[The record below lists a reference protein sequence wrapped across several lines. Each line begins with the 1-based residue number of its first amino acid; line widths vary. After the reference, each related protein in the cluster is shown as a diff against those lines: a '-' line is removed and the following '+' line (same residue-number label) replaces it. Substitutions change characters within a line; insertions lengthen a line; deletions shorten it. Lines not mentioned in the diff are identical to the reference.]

1 MTRVSDIS
9 QSQLLLSE
17 LNRANAG
24 LNKTQFQISSGKKAQ
39 YFKEIAEQAG
49 VLLSAKRVVD
59 RNGHYAQTV
68 TELKQKLEQQNLGLG
83 QIESAA
89 KDLRQ
94 TVLDA
99 IANDSG
105 QAFMDSV
112 NGVFQSALAALNTK
126 IDGQHLF
133 AGTRT
138 DVPPVNIA
146 SLDDLAAAPSISD
159 IFENNGVKAAA
170 TVDEGVQIQYGMLA
184 SDLGTQLMSAL
195 RAIKQFNDTNPDGP
209 ISGPLTAGQRA
220 FLDSQIANL
229 KTVAEGATGFVAQ
242 NGVVQKRLDA
252 VENHLSDIKIATK
265 QFISDIED
273 ADLPSALMQLQQD
286 QVAVQAAARMAATLG
301 QLSLM
306 NFLPV

>member
-1 MTRVSDIS
+1 MTRVSDLS
-9 QSQLLLSE
+9 QSQILITE

-24 LNKTQFQISSGKKAQ
+24 LNKTQFQIASGKKAQ

-83 QIESAA
+83 QIETAA

-94 TVLDA
+94 TVIDA

-105 QAFMDSV
+105 LAFMD
-112 NGVFQSALAALNTK
+112 NINAVFQGALAALNTK

-138 DVPPVNIA
+138 DVPPLNVS
-146 SLDDLAAAPSISD
+146 SLDDLSAAPTIAS
-159 IFENNGVKAAA
+159 IFENNGVKAAV
-170 TVDEGVQIQYGMLA
+170 TVDEGVEVEYGMLA

-195 RAIKQFNDTNPDGP
+195 QAIKQFNDTNPDGP
-209 ISGPLTAGQRA
+209 IDGPLTAGQRA
-220 FLDSQIANL
+220 FLDGQIANL
-229 KTVAEGATGFVAQ
+229 KTVAEGVTGLVAQ
-242 NGVVQKRLDA
+242 NGVVQKRVDA
-252 VENHLSDIKIATK
+252 IETHLSDIKIATQ

-273 ADLPSALMQLQQD
+273 VDLPSALTRIQQD